1 MTRIAVL
8 AGLFL
13 LVGTAPACALFSK
26 NEPMV
31 PRYFSLEPAAE
42 RRASTAAPTDLQ
54 LRLGPV
60 TAGSEIRHHLVVR
73 GAAQE
78 LSYSEERRW
87 TEKPEA
93 YLRRALSQELFER
106 RGVRRVIS
114 GPSLSIEVE
123 LVSFEEVKRKNGSAA
138 RVAATLILH
147 DERVVRMEKTLT
159 VEVPVER
166 ASAPDHADEAVR
178 ALGMAL
184 TRVVSDIA
192 DEVCREPQA
201 VARAP

>member
-1 MTRIAVL
+1 MMRNTVL
-8 AGLFL
+8 SVLLL
-13 LVGTAPACALFSK
+13 LVSALPGCALLSK
-26 NEPMV
+26 SDPMV
-31 PRYFSLEPAAE
+31 PRYFSLEPAAAP
-42 RRASTAAPTDLQ
+42 RASAAPTDLQ

-60 TAGSEIRHHLVVR
+60 TSGSEIRQNLVVR
-73 GAAQE
+73 DAKAE

-106 RGVRRVIS
+106 RGVRRVVS

-123 LVSFEEVKRKNGSAA
+123 LVSFEEVKGPAGSAA

-159 VEVPVER
+159 VEVPVDR

-178 ALGMAL
+178 ALGVAL
-184 TRVVSDIA
+184 TRIVSHIA

-201 VARAP
+201 LARAP

>member
-1 MTRIAVL
+1 MMRNTIL
-8 AGLFL
+8 SGLVL
-13 LVGTAPACALFSK
+13 LVSTVPGCALLSK
-26 NEPMV
+26 SEPMV

-42 RRASTAAPTDLQ
+42 PRASAAPTDLQ

-60 TAGSEIRHHLVVR
+60 TSGSEIRQNLVVR
-73 GAAQE
+73 DAAQE

-123 LVSFEEVKRKNGSAA
+123 LVSFEEVKRPAGSAA
-138 RVAATLILH
+138 RVAATVILH
-147 DERVVRMEKTLT
+147 DERVVRMERTLT

-184 TRVVSDIA
+184 TRIVSHIA

-201 VARAP
+201 LARAP

>member
-1 MTRIAVL
+1 MTRYTVL
-8 AGLFL
+8 WGILL
-13 LVGTAPACALFSK
+13 LVSAVPGCALLSK
-26 NEPMV
+26 SDPMV
-31 PRYFSLEPAAE
+31 PRYFSLEPAAAP
-42 RRASTAAPTDLQ
+42 RASAAPTDLQ

-60 TAGSEIRHHLVVR
+60 TSGSEIRQNLVVR
-73 GAAQE
+73 DAKAE

-123 LVSFEEVKRKNGSAA
+123 LVSFEEVKGSAGSAA

-178 ALGMAL
+178 ALGAAL
-184 TRVVSDIA
+184 TRIVSHIA

-201 VARAP
+201 LARAP

>member
-1 MTRIAVL
+1 MTRYTVL
-8 AGLFL
+8 WGILL
-13 LVGTAPACALFSK
+13 LVSAVPGCALLSK
-26 NEPMV
+26 SDPMV
-31 PRYFSLEPAAE
+31 PRYFSLEPAAAP
-42 RRASTAAPTDLQ
+42 RASAAPTDLQ

-60 TAGSEIRHHLVVR
+60 TSGSEIRQNLVVR
-73 GAAQE
+73 DAKAE

-106 RGVRRVIS
+106 RGVRRVVS

-123 LVSFEEVKRKNGSAA
+123 LVSFEEVKGPAGSAA

-159 VEVPVER
+159 VEVPVDR

-178 ALGMAL
+178 ALGVAL
-184 TRVVSDIA
+184 TRIVSHIA

-201 VARAP
+201 LARAP